1 MKLVQIVDAA
11 VADAVRRSEGW
22 LQCRPGCS
30 QCCVGVFG
38 ISQMDAER
46 LREGL
51 AAAEPELAVRVRERA
66 RASVERLGPWFPG
79 DLATGVLG
87 ESEEAVELFEEYAN
101 DEVCPA
107 LDPASGTCDL
117 YASRPVLCRT
127 FGPPMP
133 SGDGD
138 LAVCEL
144 CFEGAEQAEIERC
157 AIDPSFV
164 EVEEQMIEE
173 QAERTGLKGRTLVAF
188 ALART

>member
-1 MKLVQIVDAA
+1 LKLIQIVDAA
-11 VADAVRRSEGW
+11 VAEAVGRGGGW
-22 LQCRPGCS
+22 LRCEPGCS

-38 ISQMDAER
+38 ISQVD
-46 LREGL
+46 
-51 AAAEPELAVRVRERA
+51 AAELRVGLGKADPVTAARVRARA
-66 RASVERLGPWFPG
+66 TASVERLAPWFPG

-101 DEVCPA
+101 DEVCAA
-107 LDPASGTCDL
+107 LDPESGTCDL

-144 CFEGAEQAEIERC
+144 CFEGADQAEIERC

-164 EVEEQMIEE
+164 EVEERMIEE
-173 QAERTGLKGRTLVAF
+173 HAERTGLKGRTLVAF
-188 ALART
+188 ALAQA